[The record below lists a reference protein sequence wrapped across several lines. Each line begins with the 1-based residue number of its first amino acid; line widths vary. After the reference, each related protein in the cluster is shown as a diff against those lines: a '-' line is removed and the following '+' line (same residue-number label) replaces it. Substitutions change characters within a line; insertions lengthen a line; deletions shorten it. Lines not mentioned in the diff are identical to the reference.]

1 MTEEEM
7 VGLLTAVFRERHG
20 TKGANPKP
28 ESKPDDPREEAR
40 ILAFPGLQRPQ
51 ERRSQGR
58 LMSLPNKSEMARH
71 TSVTL
76 REPKPEILGNAENN
90 HLERRDS
97 LRSHVSITFYDAGLW

>member
-28 ESKPDDPREEAR
+28 ECKPDDPREEAR

-58 LMSLPNKSEMARH
+58 LMSCPTKARWR
-71 TSVTL
+71 VTL

-97 LRSHVSITFYDAGLW
+97 LRSHVSIAFYDAGLW